1 MTAPRAFFASVN
13 RISPF
18 WRALGLGVTLAACG
32 ATSSND
38 ALGGATLAASDAQI
52 AGEQD
57 NTTAKDVKSDTT
69 GGGGGGVYW
78 ADASMSADTASDA
91 QGGGTPTPGTGSG
104 DQGIGLKPGGAQ
116 DIAYFRLLLQSG
128 KQPIWR
134 SERTHIIQVRPLA

>member
-57 NTTAKDVKSDTT
+57 NS
-69 GGGGGGVYW
+69 
-78 ADASMSADTASDA
+78 SN
-91 QGGGTPTPGTGSG
+91 
-104 DQGIGLKPGGAQ
+104 
-116 DIAYFRLLLQSG
+116 RLDL
-128 KQPIWR
+128 
-134 SERTHIIQVRPLA
+134 